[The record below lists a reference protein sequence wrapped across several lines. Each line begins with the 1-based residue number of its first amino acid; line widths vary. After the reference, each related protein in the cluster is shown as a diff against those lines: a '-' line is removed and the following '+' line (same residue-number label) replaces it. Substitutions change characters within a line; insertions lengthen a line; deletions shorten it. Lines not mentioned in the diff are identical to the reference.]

1 MVLTASTAV
10 SKTVSPGSNP
20 GTPAT
25 NFYKVVL
32 HFKLVF

>member
-25 NFYKVVL
+25 NPIKVVPY
-32 HFKLVF
+32 FKLVF